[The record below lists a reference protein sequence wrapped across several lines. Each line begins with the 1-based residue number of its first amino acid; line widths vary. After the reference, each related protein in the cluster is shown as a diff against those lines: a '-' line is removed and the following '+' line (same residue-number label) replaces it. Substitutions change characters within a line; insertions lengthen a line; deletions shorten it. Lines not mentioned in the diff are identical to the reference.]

1 MHFIL
6 FLASKHTLICGWS
19 WIWIRKGIEW
29 KWDDRGVSLNHA
41 FFSAPLKSWE
51 ERNPS
56 CPAGVTEGHPRDKP
70 LAGLPW
76 QPTHPDCR
84 DSHTLFTAGV
94 TRQRSLRTKT
104 VWGGRT
110 PQCDREIGEDAFPC
124 FLMTLRREFSQL
136 RTAVPFLPFI
146 FVLGNR
152 LLTARTCFVS
162 SWWVFTVL
170 RFSCHLSFSKLRA
183 STYLRQ

>member
-41 FFSAPLKSWE
+41 FFLAPLKSWE

-76 QPTHPDCR
+76 QPAHPDCR
-84 DSHTLFTAGV
+84 DSHPLHSRSNKTKEPQNKNCLRWTNTSVWQGNRGRRLPLLSHDPEERVFTAED
-94 TRQRSLRTKT
+94 RRTLS
-104 VWGGRT
+104 
-110 PQCDREIGEDAFPC
+110 PLHFCSRESAAHSED
-124 FLMTLRREFSQL
+124 
-136 RTAVPFLPFI
+136 
-146 FVLGNR
+146 VL
-152 LLTARTCFVS
+152 CFVVVSVHS
-162 SWWVFTVL
+162 SEV
-170 RFSCHLSFSKLRA
+170 
-183 STYLRQ
+183 